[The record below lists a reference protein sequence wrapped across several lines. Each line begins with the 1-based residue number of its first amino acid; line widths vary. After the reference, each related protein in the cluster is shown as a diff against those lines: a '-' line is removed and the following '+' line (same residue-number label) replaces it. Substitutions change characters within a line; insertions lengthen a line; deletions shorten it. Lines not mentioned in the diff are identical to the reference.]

1 MSESNRH
8 TPPETRPTTTAQ
20 PGASG
25 VAAVPATLVPA
36 ENRSVAE
43 PLQVSGRVRP
53 GRLNGSPD
61 DETAG
66 GDEIEEGSEPAEL
79 LGDIA
84 DLDPEAA
91 AFGIDTTSYKTQ
103 RPAVLEPSR
112 PASDPPATPVTPTTP
127 AATTPAAPVG
137 KTTPAAPV
145 TPAAPAPAPAPVTV
159 FEPSTTTNS
168 TATPGNMAPTG
179 ALGAAGLTQILGP
192 ALGLGLAVAVGAR
205 GQSDAVPAP
214 PPAPTPTPMVLS
226 LGHSGS
232 TIVAS
237 VTLPNTVQSGDLIKL
252 ELRQSSALPG
262 STPLVL
268 VLHTVSG
275 TDISSGKVVLNVG
288 QGSQLVDAAY
298 SLSVALTSSSGT
310 VTRDT
315 LMSSYTLDT
324 TAPVAPAMALDHD
337 TGASA
342 TDQRSSSPAIKLPS
356 LAADV
361 TQVDVLIDGGS
372 WQRVPISLDA
382 NSLPVVQL
390 PTALADGSHTL
401 ELRLSDAA
409 GNLSSPY
416 SQLSFTLDR
425 TAPVSPTLSLVQ
437 DSGQSGVVATT
448 RDGLSNNGALAV
460 AGLETG
466 ALAQYRLIP
475 PGQSTPGVWI
485 DLPAGGQIPT
495 PASGDGRYQV
505 EVHQIDVAGNVS
517 PSTRLNYTL
526 DTQVIQPQI
535 ALDQTTGSV
544 AGFTQIG
551 TIHGVTT
558 SIEAGAQVEYG
569 VRDRSAGGN
578 PNTLIWSSSFSPV
591 QPTAAGQGV
600 LNEVWVCQ
608 TDVAGN
614 VSARP
619 TTVTAADVPDLSFML
634 YAPAVAPGI
643 HVPGS
648 VPTDPVP
655 QSSTGRLTL
664 TPATAGSAVQYSL
677 DGGQTW
683 TTVQPASAMAGTVDV
698 ALPTSQLMPGSNAVL
713 VRSLEASGPSQAVTA
728 TFVYDTLALT
738 PVVTLQS
745 DTASAG
751 DRLSSQAGLQVSGLD
766 PQGRTLSYS
775 FTPVDASGQPLAGA
789 VALSGSL
796 DLTQLPAG
804 ATNALIPAPAAAQM
818 PDGRYSVVVTQTD
831 QAGNSASSAPLLFT
845 LDTTTTTPTLGVFQT
860 AAQPPA
866 AGATPVTANGALD
879 VTGIEAGATVDYSSD
894 SGQTWINAPVVA
906 AHAAIPAPASDGPVT
921 VQVRQTDVAGNQRT
935 VSQALVVDT
944 QISPV
949 SAHLSADSAS
959 AANPVGSAAD
969 RITNSAALTL
979 SNLDPNVAHVAYT
992 LTQVDAGGVAVLNG
1006 ATSSGTL
1013 TPTAGATSLQLA
1025 APANLPDGYY
1035 VVRLTQTDLAGNV
1048 STPSTLN
1055 FRLDNTLAQPTV
1067 TISAAPTYIYPTD
1080 PTPVVGDGALVVS
1093 GLESGAALDV
1103 SFDGATWMPVP
1114 VSAAGIAQVPGPAA
1128 GSANGTYTV
1137 QLRQTD
1143 LAGNQ
1148 NVVSRSYLL
1157 DTLISAPTLALVQD
1171 TGASAS
1177 DGITSAGALTIAGL
1191 DPHVASL
1198 SAVVTPLDAAGS
1210 PLAGV
1215 SPVTQSILLTAGQ
1228 TSAALPAPAALGFAA
1243 DGRYAI
1249 SATQTDLAGHVST
1262 ASTLQIEV
1270 RSLAAAPTL
1279 SWVNNTDASGNALNP
1294 TTQDGRIAVSGLS
1307 VGAQVEANVDGGGW
1321 TALTP
1326 DAQGQFVVAPSASA
1340 ALLHTVQVRQT
1351 DLAGN
1356 VSASSSLNYTLDTL
1370 APLAPAVT
1378 LQADTAP
1385 NGATNTDGITA
1396 NGNLIITPAEAG
1408 GSLWYS
1414 LNGGAAWVNNAV
1426 TPFAAVSGL
1435 NAVSWRQVDGAGNA
1449 SATTL
1454 LSFTLDAQSQAPTL
1468 TLAHAT
1474 VGAGATALPDLVFGG
1489 VEAGANLSYSVD
1501 GGTNWT
1507 STFVPMASAAGT
1519 VNSVLVKQTDVAG
1532 NVSTASTAL
1541 AFTLVGAADAPTVAL
1556 TLDTG
1561 AADGITSNGL
1571 LTVTPAANA
1580 LVSQTQI
1587 NYSTDQGQ
1595 SWSTTFTPLEGA
1607 NTVWVQV
1614 SDPAAVD
1621 GPSVIRSLSFVFDS
1635 QTTVPQLALTQ
1646 DTASPANVSGFNGD
1660 RITFDGRVTVS
1671 GLDPN
1676 VDLISYTIEPVGGNG
1691 LPIAGSTPYVG
1702 QMTLTP
1708 GTTSAVLPSPETLT
1722 GSSFGAGLYR
1732 VSVTQTDGAGQ
1743 TSSATPLIFTLDPTI
1758 AAPVLAL
1765 TADTGPSASD
1775 GITSGAQFTVSGL
1788 KANATLDWSV
1798 DGQIWAPL
1806 LTTAPSFSLAAD
1818 GSYTVQVRQT
1828 DIAGHQAVATQTVVR
1843 DSVVTATTPVL
1854 VLDSGSSN
1862 LDGITRDSPLR
1873 ISGLDP
1879 NVDQIGYSFTPVIAG
1894 IPQTP
1899 VWTLIGGA
1907 ANPLVRQPDGSVLL
1921 PSLPQNGTADGSY
1934 VLQVYQTDLA
1944 GNSSI
1949 TTPDSSAVFTLD
1961 SMAPAAPTVA
1971 LLQDTGVSATDG
1983 VTTDLGLNITGQ
1995 EPGAAL
2001 EFRYTAPGAT
2011 ATAWAPVAAGVM
2023 PAIPAGLGDGA
2034 YHVEVRQTDAAGNV
2048 SAVGQLDARLSTATA
2063 APQLTLIADTAAAA
2077 NPASSSTD
2085 RITSSA
2091 VVGVTLADSQAS
2103 SLSWAWTPLDPVT
2116 GLPQAGAVVQP
2127 GSLNL
2132 PAGSWP
2138 QLSLTAPAVDGRY
2151 QLDVT
2156 QIDVSG
2162 ATVAAAPLMLTLD
2175 TQALVPVISAVS
2187 DTGSSASDG
2196 VTSLRNLHIGNLEA
2210 GAAATWTIA
2219 APNGSS
2225 LSGAL
2230 TVDATGQ
2237 MLNSPITLD
2246 GIYAITVTQTDLA
2259 GNTATS
2265 APFRLALDT
2274 VAPAAPT
2281 SSLFNDTGSTAIDR
2295 LSRDGS
2301 VLVSSL
2307 EAGIDTVDY
2316 FIQATDAAGVALVG
2330 QAPVTGHLAV
2340 GHRSTVLVPSPQSL
2354 GLADGFYAVSVTQTD
2369 LAGNISPAAP
2379 AISMQLDRTLLPAS
2393 LSLAQDSGVTGDWV
2407 SNSLAQIDLSGLEA
2421 GSSTAWT
2428 LVDTANP
2435 GLILQQGALTPS
2447 AGGTANIAT
2456 TIAADGVYR
2465 LDLLTT
2471 DAAGN
2476 GLAQSQ
2482 TLSRDTL
2489 VAAPTAT
2496 LVSDAGVSAA
2506 DNITSLPTVTIGGQA
2521 ADMAELWARWTQ
2533 AGTVAGAFTQVDLA
2547 AIPQAQ
2553 LPGPLTDG
2561 TQDGAWTLETYQIDR
2576 AGNTSAT
2583 GSLSLQLDTLSPV
2596 VTQPL
2601 TLVADT
2607 APTAGPNF
2615 LALQHD
2621 GLTANPA
2628 LTLGFSD
2635 AAIDHVDVAVTV
2647 DGVAQPLMTVAA
2659 TPGAFLTLPVVVAD
2673 GAVSVSATLVD
2684 KAGHSTAVPALNYLV
2699 DHTAPVVT
2707 GVALAFDTG
2716 ADPVAGSLLPTR
2728 NGDGLSSDGTVL
2740 LSFTDAHIDHV
2751 LYHYSLTDAS
2761 GNQVLGADR
2770 ILSTGFGSWA
2780 SEVTLT
2786 APQLADFPTGQ
2797 STLDGQL
2804 TLTAT
2809 LVDQAGNQVAIN
2821 PLSFTLDTT
2830 APALLSTL
2838 LLTAPPQT
2846 PVGLGVSCV
2855 ETHFDHYDYSFAYTD
2870 ATGVQHS
2877 SVTYQAVPVAAA
2889 VDNATTL
2896 ILPGATD
2903 FGLVAGTALHGGMTV
2918 SITAVDQAGNRL
2930 SSGQLAYTFDTLTG
2944 FGP

>member
-1 MSESNRH
+1 L
-8 TPPETRPTTTAQ
+8 
-20 PGASG
+20 G
-25 VAAVPATLVPA
+25 VAAVPATLIPA

-43 PLQVSGRVRP
+43 TLQVSGRVRP
-53 GRLNGSPD
+53 GRLNGSQD

-66 GDEIEEGSEPAEL
+66 GDEIAEGSEPAEL

-112 PASDPPATPVTPTTP
+112 PASDPPATPVAPTTP
-127 AATTPAAPVG
+127 ATTTPAAPVG

-145 TPAAPAPAPAPVTV
+145 TPAAPAPAPVTV

-214 PPAPTPTPMVLS
+214 PPAPTPTPMALS

-268 VLHTVSG
+268 LLHTVSG
-275 TDISSGKVVLNVG
+275 ADISSGKVVLNVG
-288 QGSQLVDAAY
+288 QQGSPLTDAAY
-298 SLSVALTSSSGT
+298 SLNVVLTSSSGT

-342 TDQRSSSPAIKLPS
+342 SDQRSNSPAIKLLS

-401 ELRLSDAA
+401 ELRLADAA

-425 TAPVSPTLSLVQ
+425 TAPVAPTLSLVQ

-466 ALAQYRLIP
+466 AVAQYRLIP

-517 PSTRLNYTL
+517 PSARLNYTL
-526 DTQVIQPQI
+526 DTQVTQPQI

-569 VRDRSAGGN
+569 VRDRSVGGN
-578 PNTLIWSSSFSPV
+578 PNTLIWSNSFSPV

-619 TTVTAADVPDLSFML
+619 TTVTAADVPDLSFTL
-634 YAPAVAPGI
+634 YAPAVAPGL

-655 QSSTGRLTL
+655 QSATGRLTL

-683 TTVQPASAMAGTVDV
+683 TTVQPASATAGTVDI
-698 ALPTSQLMPGSNAVL
+698 ALPTSQLMQGSNAVL
-713 VRSLEASGPSQAVTA
+713 VRSLEASGPSQSVTA

-738 PVVTLQS
+738 PVVALQS

-766 PQGRTLSYS
+766 PHGRTLNYSY
-775 FTPVDASGQPLAGA
+775 TPVDASGQPLAGA

-831 QAGNSASSAPLLFT
+831 RAGNSASSAPLLFT

-879 VTGIEAGATVDYSSD
+879 VTGIETGAAIDFSVDGGATWV
-894 SGQTWINAPVVA
+894 NVPVVA

-935 VSQALVVDT
+935 VAQALVVDT

-949 SAHLSADSAS
+949 SAQLTQDTAS
-959 AANPVGSAAD
+959 AANPVGTAAD
-969 RITNSAALTL
+969 RITRTAALTL
-979 SNLDPNVAHVAYT
+979 GNLDPNAAHVAYT

-1013 TPTAGATSLQLA
+1013 TPAAGATSLQLA

-1080 PTPVVGDGALVVS
+1080 PTPIISDGAMVVS
-1093 GLESGAALDV
+1093 GLESGASLGV
-1103 SFDGATWMPVP
+1103 SFDGLSPIPVP
-1114 VSAAGIAQVPGPAA
+1114 VDAAGTARIAGINVDGMHA
-1128 GSANGTYTV
+1128 V
-1137 QLRQTD
+1137 QFVLTD

-1148 NVVSRSYLL
+1148 TVVSRSYIL

-1177 DGITSAGALTIAGL
+1177 DGITSAGAVTIAGL
-1191 DPHVASL
+1191 DVHAASL
-1198 SAVVTPLDAAGS
+1198 SAVVTPLDANGN
-1210 PLAGV
+1210 PVAGV
-1215 SPVTQSILLTAGQ
+1215 PPVTQSILLTAGQ
-1228 TSAALPAPAALGFAA
+1228 TSATLPAPSALGFAA

-1249 SATQTDLAGHVST
+1249 SVTQTDLAGHVST
-1262 ASTLQIEV
+1262 AASLPIEV
-1270 RSLAAAPTL
+1270 RSQAGAPVL
-1279 SWVNNTDASGNALNP
+1279 GWVNNTDASGNALNP
-1294 TTQDGRIAVSGLS
+1294 TTQDGRIAVSGLAT
-1307 VGAQVEANVDGGGW
+1307 GAQVEANVDGGGW
-1321 TALTP
+1321 TALAP
-1326 DAQGQFVVAPSASA
+1326 DAQGQFVVAQSATV
-1340 ALLHTVQVRQT
+1340 LPVHTVQVRQT

-1356 VSASSSLNYTLDTL
+1356 VSASSSLSYTLDTL
-1370 APLAPAVT
+1370 APLAPSVA
-1378 LQADTAP
+1378 LQTDTAP
-1385 NGATNTDGITA
+1385 IGAPAAANTDGITA
-1396 NGNLIITPAEAG
+1396 NGNLVVTPAEAG
-1408 GSLWYS
+1408 GSLGYS
-1414 LNGGAAWVNNAV
+1414 LNGGATWVDHGTA
-1426 TPFAAVSGL
+1426 PFAAVAGL
-1435 NAVSWRQVDGAGNA
+1435 NSVLWRQVDAAGNA

-1489 VEAGANLSYSVD
+1489 VEAGATLSYSVD
-1501 GGTNWT
+1501 GGTIWT
-1507 STFVPMASAAGT
+1507 STFMPVASAAGT
-1519 VNSVLVKQTDVAG
+1519 VNSVLVKQTDMAG

-1556 TLDTG
+1556 TQDTG
-1561 AADGITSNGL
+1561 AADGITSNGQ

-1580 LVSQTQI
+1580 LVSQTQA

-1607 NTVWVQV
+1607 NTVWVQM

-1621 GPSVIRSLSFVFDS
+1621 GPSVIRSFSFVFDS

-1691 LPIAGSTPYVG
+1691 LPIAGSTPYQG

-1708 GTTSAVLPSPETLT
+1708 GTTSAVLPSPDTLA
-1722 GSSFGAGLYR
+1722 GSGFGAGLYR

-1743 TSSATPLIFTLDPTI
+1743 TSAATPLIFTLDPTI
-1758 AAPVLAL
+1758 AAPVLTL

-1775 GITSGAQFTVSGL
+1775 GITSSAQFTVSGL

-1798 DGQIWAPL
+1798 DGQTWTPL

-1828 DIAGHQAVATQTVVR
+1828 DIAGHQAVATQAVVR
-1843 DSVVTATTPVL
+1843 DTVVTATTPAL
-1854 VLDSGSSN
+1854 VSDTGSSN
-1862 LDGITRDSPLR
+1862 LDGITRDSQFR
-1873 ISGLDP
+1873 IGGLDP

-1894 IPQTP
+1894 VVQTP

-1907 ANPLVRQPDGSVLL
+1907 ASPLVRQPDGSVLL
-1921 PSLPQNGTADGSY
+1921 PGLPQNGTADGSY

-1949 TTPDSSAVFTLD
+1949 NTPDSSAAFTLD
-1961 SMAPAAPTVA
+1961 SMVPAAPTVA
-1971 LLQDTGVSATDG
+1971 LLQDTGVSATDK
-1983 VTTDLGLNITGQ
+1983 VTTDLGLTVTGQ

-2001 EFRYTAPGAT
+2001 EMRYSAPGSAL
-2011 ATAWAPVAAGVM
+2011 TAWAPVVAGSM
-2023 PAIPAGLGDGA
+2023 PTIPTGLGDGA

-2077 NPASSSTD
+2077 NPASSPTD

-2103 SLSWAWTPLDPVT
+2103 SLSWTWTPLDPVT

-2138 QLSLTAPAVDGRY
+2138 QLSLTAPAADGRY

-2156 QIDVSG
+2156 QTDLSG
-2162 ATVAAAPLMLTLD
+2162 TTIAAAPLVLTLD
-2175 TQALVPVISAVS
+2175 TQALMPLITAVS
-2187 DTGSSASDG
+2187 DTGSSATDG

-2210 GAAATWTIA
+2210 GASATWTIA

-2246 GIYAITVTQTDLA
+2246 GIYAVTVTQTDLA

-2369 LAGNISPAAP
+2369 LAGNVSPAAP
-2379 AISMQLDRTLLPAS
+2379 AISMELDRTLLPAS

-2435 GLILQQGALTPS
+2435 GLVLQQGALTPS
-2447 AGGTANIAT
+2447 AGGTASIAT
-2456 TIAADGVYR
+2456 TIAVDGVYR

-2506 DNITSLPTVTIGGQA
+2506 DRITSLPTVTIGGQA
-2521 ADMAELWARWTQ
+2521 ADMAELWARWVQ
-2533 AGTVAGAFTQVDLA
+2533 SGTTPGSFARIDLVAN
-2547 AIPQAQ
+2547 PQAQ
-2553 LPGPLTDG
+2553 PPGPLTDG

-2628 LTLGFSD
+2628 LTLGVSD
-2635 AAIDHVDVAVTV
+2635 ATLDHIDVAVMV
-2647 DGVAQPLMTVAA
+2647 DGIAQPVMTIVA
-2659 TPGAFLTLPVVVAD
+2659 TPGASSLTLPVVTTD

-2804 TLTAT
+2804 TLSAT